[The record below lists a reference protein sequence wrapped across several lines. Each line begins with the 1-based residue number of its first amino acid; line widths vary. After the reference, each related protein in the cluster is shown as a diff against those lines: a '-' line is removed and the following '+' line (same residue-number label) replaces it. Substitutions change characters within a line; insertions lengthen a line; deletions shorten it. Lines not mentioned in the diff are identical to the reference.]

1 MVEFNPNQM
10 TEEDLIEAANKI
22 FTIQE
27 KDFERIKSEKWYKTL
42 FHAITLNQDGKK
54 YAVRGINSLAKLQQL
69 FMSIYVKNYRT
80 SYKDLNETINVVTK
94 NSEAIKKLFGM
105 CVLNLEGQEDLGVL
119 DPQDAEILALFLGEY
134 RDANG
139 AVPVAVQSYNRGV
152 LNAIHQ
158 KVPIG
163 VLDNHQI
170 RRLKAPKVV
179 YRCFMEQCA
188 VDGTI
193 DSQEWTDQVYQ
204 DLRDFELSENSKNE
218 IKQSVKYESEIAGVE
233 YFIVKYTKDN
243 IGVLDSDFDIDIQAS
258 IDLAETE
265 KVELMCETNDE
276 VDTSIS
282 REPLILSGIISIEKK
297 QVYENKII
305 HFSSAIIECTAEV
318 EFRNC
323 TIHYNEDDSSRITL
337 KKEASLTILG
347 STVACHGRGP
357 NEKTFITSQS
367 ADACKIKSSCFVD
380 CVDFLSGYFSTF
392 LFSENECCDC
402 CLRFLDIEAV
412 EHKNVTIESCN
423 FLFAVEPTFAHIDQS
438 GFHETCISISASHY
452 SFDEADKEDNIR
464 ITGCIVACV
473 SGEDGTPCTYMD
485 AVDFIRLSARNAQVG
500 FCTFTDIKN
509 CIHNCIHGSAFI
521 YNCIFKRCQN
531 VIIWGT
537 CVILDN
543 QFIACVRVAQDL
555 EEGSQIKNCQFY
567 GGGQKEYITGKGIEI
582 EACEFVG
589 LHSNG
594 GDSGI
599 IELENFHGSRAGA
612 KKLKTTR
619 ISKCVFS
626 GIRLES
632 GKTFIGF
639 GPSFLIAVHSYGD
652 DPHRSLVDV
661 SDCIFRNCATDN
673 QSGEIIRQKNTHY
686 GSFNRVTT
694 FQVIGIGDCIGY
706 DQTTDLEHYMM
717 TTDFELKQVDGEG
730 RSFGC
735 NQELELPSRED
746 CLKVK
751 EELIRDEKS

>member
-1 MVEFNPNQM
+1 MVEFNPKQM

-163 VLDNHQI
+163 ALDNHQI

-204 DLRDFELSENSKNE
+204 DLRDFELGENSKNE
-218 IKQSVKYESEIAGVE
+218 IKQSVKYEAEIAGVE

-258 IDLAETE
+258 IDPAETE
-265 KVELMCETNDE
+265 KMELLCEANDE
-276 VDTSIS
+276 VDTSIP
-282 REPLILSGIISIEKK
+282 RETLILSGIISIEKK

-305 HFSSAIIECTAEV
+305 HFSSVIIECTAEI

-337 KKEASLTILG
+337 KKGALLTILG
-347 STVACHGRGP
+347 STVVCHGRGP

-380 CVDFLSGYFSTF
+380 CVDFLSGDFSTF

-402 CLRFLDIEAV
+402 CLRFLDIKAV
-412 EHKNVTIESCN
+412 EYKNVTIESCN
-423 FLFAVEPTFAHIDQS
+423 FAFAVEPAFAHIDGS
-438 GFHETCISISASHY
+438 WIHETCISISASHY

-485 AVDFIRLSARNAQVG
+485 AVEFIRLSARNAQVG

-509 CIHNCIHGSAFI
+509 CIQGSAFI

-531 VIIWGT
+531 VISWGT

-543 QFIACVRVAQDL
+543 QFIACSRVAQRL
-555 EEGSQIKNCQFY
+555 EKGSQIKNCQFC
-567 GGGQKEYITGKGIEI
+567 GGGQSEYIQGEAIRI
-582 EACEFVG
+582 EACEFVN
-589 LHSNG
+589 LYSNDG
-594 GDSGI
+594 YYGI
-599 IELENFHGSRAGA
+599 IELITNYSSKAEA
-612 KKLKTTR
+612 KKLDASNV
-619 ISKCVFS
+619 SKCLFS

-632 GKTFIGF
+632 GKKYGLFF
-639 GPSFLIAVHSYGD
+639 PSFLIAVSSHGK
-652 DPHRSLVDV
+652 DPHRSLAYV
-661 SDCIFRNCATDN
+661 SDCVFRNCATDN
-673 QSGEIIRQKNTHY
+673 QSGEIIRKNNKHY

-730 RSFGC
+730 HSFGC
-735 NQELELPSRED
+735 SRELELPSRED